1 MQKASMERYIL
12 QYLESNPAATEEEF
26 LAMFREIKKKAMISG
41 IPAYVPLG
49 IVDKKEIVTEYEE
62 NRRKMERVQHQDE
75 STEMFE

>member
-1 MQKASMERYIL
+1 MQQASMEKYIL
-12 QYLESNPAATEEEF
+12 QYLESNPAVTEEEF
-26 LAMFREIKKKAMISG
+26 LAMFRKIKKKAMISG